1 MRWGAAFALLWWG
14 VSPHLA
20 FGQARADR
28 EQPLVLVGEYD
39 GIIHPIAAEFVDDLV
54 SRADRE
60 AAVASVLV
68 LRTPGGLLDSTRT
81 IVSRIIAARA
91 PVVVYVGPSGARAAS
106 AGFLVTIAADVAVMA
121 PGTHIGAA
129 HPVSAGAES
138 EETGAMAQKA
148 TADAAAYARTLA
160 ETRGRN
166 AGLAGEAVTESR
178 AFTERESLD
187 AHPPLIDFVAPDVDA
202 SRRRVDGGARF
213 PRPDRRDPS
222 ASVDP
227 HPRGHDHSRR
237 RA

>member
-106 AGFLVTIAADVAVMA
+106 AGFLVTIAA
-121 PGTHIGAA
+121 
-129 HPVSAGAES
+129 
-138 EETGAMAQKA
+138 
-148 TADAAAYARTLA
+148 TLA
-160 ETRGRN
+160 TYLKAQPSLRIANPDLAAQQFLGMVLAQN
-166 AGLAGEAVTESR
+166 QLGLLLAGKPAAKSKAALEDSIDHAVALFLNGCR
-178 AFTERESLD
+178 K
-187 AHPPLIDFVAPDVDA
+187 PA
-202 SRRRVDGGARF
+202 SGSV
-213 PRPDRRDPS
+213 RP
-222 ASVDP
+222 
-227 HPRGHDHSRR
+227 
-237 RA
+237 